1 MTIYKIITMVKLI
14 QVVQRVWYVKLIL
27 IFIFEESK
35 LLKKWPNIYKK
46 KQKKYRN
53 QKKNIKFIIKKYLN
67 LKKIMACSFGA
78 VIFVPKKNWILGAVF
93 SLYSSLLEVCL
104 LSRIK
109 HGIIIYATL
118 LHCLTN

>member
-1 MTIYKIITMVKLI
+1 
-14 QVVQRVWYVKLIL
+14 
-27 IFIFEESK
+27 
-35 LLKKWPNIYKK
+35 
-46 KQKKYRN
+46 
-53 QKKNIKFIIKKYLN
+53 
-67 LKKIMACSFGA
+67 MACSFGA